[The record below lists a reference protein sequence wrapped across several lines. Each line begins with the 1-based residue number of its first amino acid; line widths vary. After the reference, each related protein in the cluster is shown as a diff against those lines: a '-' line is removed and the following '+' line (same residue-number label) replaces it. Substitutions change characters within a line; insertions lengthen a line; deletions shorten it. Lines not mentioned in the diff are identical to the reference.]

1 MTRPAATTAAA
12 VLPRKTRDIHN
23 HHMDSTIW
31 DDFAFRDDDVVIATY
46 AKSGTT
52 WMQQIVG
59 QLIFAGDPSVN
70 VSDLSPWLDLRVP
83 PKPVKLAAL
92 EAQSHRRFVKTHL
105 PVDALVLSPKA
116 KYIFVARDGRD
127 VVWSLYNHHARA
139 NGLWYELLNNT
150 PGRVGPAIEPPV
162 DDIRRYFLDWLDR
175 DGHPFWPFWENIRSW
190 WAIRDL
196 PNVHVVHYADLKT
209 DLAGEIARIAR
220 FLNIAVDP
228 ADFAA
233 IVAHC
238 RFDWMK
244 RHAAQAA
251 PLGGVFWD
259 GGAQTFIHKGV
270 NGRWQDVITVRDS
283 LDYEQMALE
292 RLGPE
297 CAHWLANG
305 ERAPAAK
312 AA

>member
-1 MTRPAATTAAA
+1 MTRPAAPAA
-12 VLPRKTRDIHN
+12 VLPCKTRDIHN

-59 QLIFAGDPSVN
+59 QLIFAGDPAVN
-70 VSDLSPWLDLRVP
+70 VAELSPWLDLRVP

-139 NGLWYELLNNT
+139 NGLWYEVLNDT

-175 DGHPFWPFWENIRSW
+175 DGHPFWPYWENIRSW

-196 PNVHVVHYADLKT
+196 PNVHVVHYADLKA

-270 NGRWQDVITVRDS
+270 NGRWRDVLGEADS
-283 LDYEQMALE
+283 ARYEALARAE
-292 RLGPE
+292 LGAE
-297 CAHWLANG
+297 CAAWLAG
-305 ERAPAAK
+305 GRTATALLAA
-312 AA
+312 